1 MLKSAQGLTELKK
14 AYRKICIDMISR
26 EEWYVV
32 WKCQIRPPFEY
43 NRLIWYKLLIEL
55 DG

>member
-1 MLKSAQGLTELKK
+1 MLMSAQDPTELKK
-14 AYRKICIDMISR
+14 AYRKICIDIMSR

-32 WKCQIRPPFEY
+32 WKCQIRPPFGY